1 MAKFPASLYGL
12 MLLTEKNSVS
22 ESTAVELWLKLGSTD
37 ATPGQKDGGSGGTAC
52 VLLTNGEFMPVDT
65 EENDDSDAFVLC
77 RVMSE
82 SV

>member
-22 ESTAVELWLKLGSTD
+22 ESTAAELWLKLDSTD
-37 ATPGQKDGGSGGTAC
+37 ATPGHKDGGSGGRAC